1 MAFLGEEDAHPYG
14 QNDLAVKIEKSTL
27 HAPKVTV
34 SNIVDGLIRRGSSRF
49 GPTCAA
55 RRGRLAI
62 IIGYY
67 GEALIW
73 NWFQKG
79 SSA

>member
-34 SNIVDGLIRRGSSRF
+34 SNIVDGLIRRKGLGVRASGGFRKQSLRADVCSPERTSRHNN
-49 GPTCAA
+49 
-55 RRGRLAI
+55 RL
-62 IIGYY
+62 
-67 GEALIW
+67 LW
-73 NWFQKG
+73 
-79 SSA
+79 